1 MTKFA
6 GVTYPLFNDLVERGD
21 KGQNI
26 LIAGMCGSGKSSF
39 THGMINS
46 ILYKNGY
53 EHKMVL
59 VDPKYVEFNR
69 YAETLHCIRY
79 ADTIRDIEGALNEV
93 LDTIMA
99 RLLYMKQE
107 GLDMYDG
114 STIHLFIDELADLM
128 LTSKTAST
136 SLQRIC
142 QIGRAARVQVICAT
156 QCPLATVVPTKIKV
170 NFPIVVGLHTQ
181 TAQHS
186 RNILEENGC
195 EELPLYGEALIK
207 YPTVGIKRIKVPYVD
222 KEQLNGIIT
231 ASRK

>member
-6 GVTYPLFNDLVERGD
+6 GVTYPLFDNLIERGD
-21 KGQNI
+21 SGQNI

-53 EHKMVL
+53 EHKLVL
-59 VDPKYVEFNR
+59 IDPKYVEFGR
-69 YAETLHCIRY
+69 YEGTLHCIRY
-79 ADTIRDIEGALNEV
+79 ADTIRDIEDTLNEV

-99 RLLYMKQE
+99 RLLYMKQK
-107 GLDMYDG
+107 GIDMYDG

-128 LTSKTAST
+128 LTSKSVSA

-142 QIGRAARVQVICAT
+142 QIGRAARVQVVCAT
-156 QCPLATVVPTKIKV
+156 QCPLATVIPTRIKV

-186 RNILEENGC
+186 RNIIDESGC
-195 EELPLYGEALIK
+195 EELPMFGEALIK
-207 YPTVGIKRIKVPYVD
+207 YPTIGIKKVKVPYVD
-222 KEQLNGIIT
+222 KEQLNGIIN